1 MISIYSPTIS
11 KRLVYIVD
19 FIFNDLLQ
27 IDYVLTNKLEE
38 LGSVTIN
45 YSDSVLEF
53 ESYNIQPFSL
63 LNEGSS
69 LKPNISEVA
78 GLFSICSI
86 PLKSCD
92 HGFDIFSAI
101 FYLISRMEEYDLKS
115 LDNHNRFNSENSI
128 LVQNQ
133 VNQFS

>member
-38 LGSVTIN
+38 LGLVTIN

-53 ESYNIQPFSL
+53 ESYNISY
-63 LNEGSS
+63 
-69 LKPNISEVA
+69 V
-78 GLFSICSI
+78 
-86 PLKSCD
+86 
-92 HGFDIFSAI
+92 
-101 FYLISRMEEYDLKS
+101 
-115 LDNHNRFNSENSI
+115 
-128 LVQNQ
+128 VT
-133 VNQFS
+133 